1 MSWRVDPYDRAAEE
15 AEAFVRATW
24 KVHGIVIA
32 GSIVRGEAGLT
43 SDLDVFV
50 VHAEPWRLRV
60 QKRFAGV
67 PTELF
72 VNPPDRIRGY
82 FKSEH
87 ARGRPATA
95 HMFTTG
101 VVVSGADEIVNELVH
116 EAREW
121 MAKPIEVTPAELA
134 SKRYGAV
141 DMLDNARDMNDTD
154 SAVTRLL
161 LASVVQQIIE
171 YAFWKRAMF
180 QPRRKDLLRA
190 LDEVD
195 PIAGSHVRAFTV
207 APPRRDPPDRHHT
220 RKPRARRRHVLRV
233 DVRPKLVTASA
244 RTRAAARC
252 PPASR
257 DRRARCRRC
266 RPRSRARSCRSAR
279 SGSAADRRMSHRD
292 VRSGH

>member
-1 MSWRVDPYDRAAEE
+1 MSWRIAPYDRAAEE
-15 AEAFVRATW
+15 AEAFIRTTW

-50 VHAEPWRLRV
+50 VHAEPWRERV

-72 VNPPDRIRGY
+72 VNPPDRVRGY

-87 ARGRPATA
+87 ADGRPGTA

-101 VVVSGADEIVNELVH
+101 VVVAGADELVSELVR

-121 MAKPIEVTPAELA
+121 LAKPIEVTPAELA
-134 SKRYGAV
+134 SKRYAAV
-141 DMLDNARDMNDTD
+141 DMLDNARDTNDTD
-154 SAVTRLL
+154 AAVTRLL
-161 LASVVQQIIE
+161 LANTVQQIIE

-195 PIAGSHVRAFTV
+195 PIAGSLVRAFTNS
-207 APPRRDPPDRHHT
+207 RPDEALQLAIT
-220 RKPRARRRHVLRV
+220 LANHVLGV
-233 DVRPKLVTASA
+233 DTFFEWTS
-244 RTRAAARC
+244 
-252 PPASR
+252 
-257 DRRARCRRC
+257 DR
-266 RPRSRARSCRSAR
+266 S
-279 SGSAADRRMSHRD
+279 
-292 VRSGH
+292 